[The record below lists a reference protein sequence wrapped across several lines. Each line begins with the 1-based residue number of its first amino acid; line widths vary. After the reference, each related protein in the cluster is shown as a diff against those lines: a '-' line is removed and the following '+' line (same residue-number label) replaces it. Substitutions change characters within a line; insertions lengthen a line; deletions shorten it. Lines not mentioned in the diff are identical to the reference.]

1 MKGLLLKD
9 FYVTTKFL
17 RSYLLIIM
25 VLALVSV
32 FVAESSFFAIYLY
45 IMAGTL
51 PITLLTYDERSRW
64 QEYCGALPYGK
75 AQIVSVKYVVG
86 LLSQCFAGVLSLL
99 IKTAVN
105 GFDNILPYLTLSLYG
120 FLAACTI
127 SAIILPFA
135 FWLGAEKGRIVYYI
149 SMGAIYGCIFA
160 VSDSFSSVSGD
171 ISDISS
177 VIFLIVPLAAIA
189 VYAVSWL
196 VSVALY
202 KKREVK

>member
-25 VLALVSV
+25 VLTLVSV

-149 SMGAIYGCIFA
+149 SMGAI
-160 VSDSFSSVSGD
+160 
-171 ISDISS
+171 
-177 VIFLIVPLAAIA
+177 
-189 VYAVSWL
+189 
-196 VSVALY
+196 
-202 KKREVK
+202 

>member
-25 VLALVSV
+25 VLTLVSV

-51 PITLLTYDERSRW
+51 PVTLLTYDERSRW
-64 QEYCGALPYGK
+64 QEYCGALPYSK

-86 LLSQCFAGVLSLL
+86 LLSQFFAGVLSLL

-135 FWLGAEKGRIVYYI
+135 FWLGVEKGRIVYYI
-149 SMGAIYGCIFA
+149 SMGAVYGCIFA
-160 VSDSFSSVSGD
+160 VSDSFSSIPD
-171 ISDISS
+171 DISS
-177 VIFLIVPLAAIA
+177 VILVIIPLAAIA
-189 VYAVSWL
+189 LYAVSWCI
-196 VSVALY
+196 SIALY